1 MLTVSLLEFRRDARS
16 VIRRLMQGQRM
27 ILSYR
32 GKPVA
37 RMEPILETPFRSD
50 DPIYSLADLA
60 VPGLASCSNEAM
72 DGVIYE
78 K

>member
-1 MLTVSLLEFRRDARS
+1 MVTISVLEFRRDAKG
-16 VIRRLMQGQRM
+16 VIRRLRQGQRM

-37 RMEPILETPFRSD
+37 RMEPFVEKPVGAD

-60 VPGLASCSNEAM
+60 VSKLASYSNEAM